1 MLNRL
6 ATLFQ
11 DKVLANVV
19 FSVGA
24 EEFPAHVAF
33 LAPARTVFM
42 VMFQNHF
49 QENRNRIVYV
59 ENVKCQT
66 L

>member
-11 DKVLANVV
+11 DKVLANVM

-24 EEFPAHVAF
+24 EEVPAHVAF
-33 LAPARTVFM
+33 LAQASPVFM
-42 VMFQNHF
+42 VIFQNHF
-49 QENRNRIVYV
+49 QENRNRIVYL